1 MNTMREKEKGDTNRA
16 TGPSFARR
24 KLLQFSGLYRLLGIS
39 SRLSILEIMR
49 SVNTSKINDSIK
61 T

>member
-1 MNTMREKEKGDTNRA
+1 MNTMRERGDTNRA

-24 KLLQFSGLYRLLGIS
+24 KLLQFSGLYRLQGIS
-39 SRLSILEIMR
+39 NRINILEITR
-49 SVNTSKINDSIK
+49 SVSSTRINGSIK

>member
-1 MNTMREKEKGDTNRA
+1 MNTMRERGDTNRA

-24 KLLQFSGLYRLLGIS
+24 KLLQFSGLYGLQGIS
-39 SRLSILEIMR
+39 SRINILEITR
-49 SVNTSKINDSIK
+49 SVSSTRINGSIK